1 MFVYASV
8 GVSLFG
14 EESCERRRS
23 SHEKH
28 YLPVQVDEE
37 CSQEATRD
45 PEKTR
50 NSQFL
55 LLFSL

>member
-1 MFVYASV
+1 MHVCV

-23 SHEKH
+23 PHEKNH
-28 YLPVQVDEE
+28 LPVQVDEE
-37 CSQEATRD
+37 RSQEATRD

-50 NSQFL
+50 NPA
-55 LLFSL
+55 FS